1 MAAPTFTQPGNATA
15 TAETGAGARLAQ
27 MIRTLIITT
36 ANNAPRSV
44 QRRIGPSE
52 VGNPCTRALAYKLLD
67 WPEVPGADRDP
78 WASIQGTAVH
88 AWMAELFETRDPNGD
103 RYLVEQRVTV
113 RKGITDAADIT
124 GSADLYDRHTGTVF
138 DWKITGTSSL
148 EKYRRH
154 GPGDQYR
161 IQANLY
167 GLGMRNAGEDPKRV
181 AIVFLPRHHVLAPF
195 VWVDDFRP
203 DVAEAAL
210 TRLNEIREQI
220 LRTDPEAN
228 PHAWAD
234 FPTSP
239 AAKCFFCPW
248 QRRDSTDL
256 ATGCPGHQTT

>member
-1 MAAPTFTQPGNATA
+1 MATPTFAQPGNATA

-27 MIRTLIITT
+27 MIRTLIIDT
-36 ANNAPRSV
+36 ANQAPRSV

-103 RYLVEQRVTV
+103 RYLVEQKVTV
-113 RKGITDAADIT
+113 RKGITEAADIT

-148 EKYRRH
+148 EKYRRN

-167 GLGMRNAGEDPKRV
+167 GLGMRNAGENPRRV
-181 AIVFLPRHHVLAPF
+181 AIVFLPRHHILDPF

-210 TRLNEIREQI
+210 ARLDQVRDQI

-228 PHAWAD
+228 PAAWSG

-248 QRRDSTDL
+248 RRPDSTDL
-256 ATGCPGHQTT
+256 ATGCPGHKTT